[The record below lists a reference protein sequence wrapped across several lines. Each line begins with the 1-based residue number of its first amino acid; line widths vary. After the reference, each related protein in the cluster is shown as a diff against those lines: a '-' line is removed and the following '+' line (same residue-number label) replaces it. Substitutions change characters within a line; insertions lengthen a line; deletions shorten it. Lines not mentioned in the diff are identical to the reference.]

1 MRGLRPRAEVRWTP
15 GPPCPARR
23 SVGSGRS
30 VRHVTTYLL
39 LLFLLLFSLMTPS
52 PPLPRPP
59 LPLHQHTFFLLRSIP
74 PPFPRAHWVT
84 ISFSSHRRISPQ
96 RKSPLFFPF
105 TRVQRLTI
113 MLRSNENRSGN
124 FYLCYQILLDINVSS
139 ISTCCEKSE
148 DRLYR
153 AALFF
158 LKLSLELR

>member
-52 PPLPRPP
+52 PPSPSLTPTYFLFITEHSSTFSACTLGDHFFFITPTNLPTTKKR
-59 LPLHQHTFFLLRSIP
+59 
-74 PPFPRAHWVT
+74 
-84 ISFSSHRRISPQ
+84 
-96 RKSPLFFPF
+96 LFFPF

-113 MLRSNENRSGN
+113 TLRSNENRSGN

-139 ISTCCEKSE
+139 ISTSCEKSE